1 MLISSGK
8 RHKFTSLFS
17 CASLVHPCTSVAYCL
32 TKFQVSLTALIT
44 HLHFAEPCSNSFKYR
59 KDSPDN
65 KIYPFTIACYLLIV
79 MVAQSFLFLK
89 LNFSKVKKSTF
100 FKITVRICYSKKVDY
115 IQISQKFSLITTEL
129 SLHQTYN
136 LNSLHISPDKY
147 DEKSR

>member
-1 MLISSGK
+1 MPVRDTRNFAIMLISSGK

-100 FKITVRICYSKKVDY
+100 LESQSESAILKKWITFKYPKN
-115 IQISQKFSLITTEL
+115 FLL
-129 SLHQTYN
+129 
-136 LNSLHISPDKY
+136 
-147 DEKSR
+147 

>member
-1 MLISSGK
+1 MPVRDTGNFAIILISSGN

-17 CASLVHPCTSVAYCL
+17 CASLVHPCISVAYCL

-89 LNFSKVKKSTF
+89 LNFSKVKKSTSLESQSETAIPKKWII
-100 FKITVRICYSKKVDY
+100 FKYLY
-115 IQISQKFSLITTEL
+115 FLL
-129 SLHQTYN
+129 
-136 LNSLHISPDKY
+136 
-147 DEKSR
+147 